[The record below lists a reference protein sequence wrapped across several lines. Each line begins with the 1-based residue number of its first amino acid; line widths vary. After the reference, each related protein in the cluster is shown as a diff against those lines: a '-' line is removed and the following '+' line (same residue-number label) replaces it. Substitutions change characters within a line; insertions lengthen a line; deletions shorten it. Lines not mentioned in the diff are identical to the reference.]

1 MKRFVKYD
9 IYSPVEND
17 ILEKDFADAQKIER
31 YRIGRKA
38 FYEPAFPAWRYF
50 PLKDFSDVSAGTK
63 LMRTKSCGSGGGI
76 DIPAL
81 IAEKEGYKQIFQFDK
96 AVNAQKAEALI
107 KERT

>member
-1 MKRFVKYD
+1 MKRFVKYEN
-9 IYSPVEND
+9 YSSLEKE
-17 ILEKDFADAQKIER
+17 ILEKDFAESEKVER
-31 YRIGRKA
+31 YRVGKKA

-50 PLKDFSDVSAGTK
+50 PLDDFSAVTAGTK

-81 IAEKEGYKQIFQFDK
+81 IAEKDNFKQIFQFDK
-96 AVNAQKAEALI
+96 AANAQKAEALI